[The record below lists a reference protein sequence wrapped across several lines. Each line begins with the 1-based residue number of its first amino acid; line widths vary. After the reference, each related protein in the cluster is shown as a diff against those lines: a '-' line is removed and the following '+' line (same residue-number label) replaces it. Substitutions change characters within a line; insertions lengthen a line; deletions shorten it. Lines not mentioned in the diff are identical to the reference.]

1 MTKKY
6 FGTDG
11 VRGRANID
19 PVTPDIML
27 KLALAAGQYFQTG
40 DHQHRVLIGKD
51 TRLSGYMIET
61 ALTSGFTAMGMDVV
75 LVGPLPTPAV
85 AMLTKT
91 MRADLGVMIS
101 ASHNPFEDNGIK
113 LFGPDGYK
121 ISDKAEDD
129 IETLMD
135 GTLAK
140 RAQPNDIGKASRL
153 NDAAGRYIE
162 YVKHSFPTDLT
173 LDGFKVVLDCANGA
187 AYHVAP
193 TVLRELGATVYAVGV
208 SPNGHNINRDCGA
221 TAPQL
226 ISRQVQN
233 HQADLGIALDGDA
246 DRLILCDENGA
257 ILDGD
262 QIMALIATLYVETGQ
277 LKGQMV
283 TTVMSN
289 LGLERY
295 INGLGVNLQRTPVG
309 DRHVVAAMR
318 QTGANLGGEQSGH
331 LILGDHATTG
341 DGLLAALQVLACLTR
356 RKQPLSQLGTIFTP
370 LPQQLKNI
378 RLATNYNGDPLDSL
392 AVKQAVARAEAK
404 LSNNG
409 RLLLRPSGTEPI
421 IRIMV
426 EAEDQPLVAEVIADI
441 ADALES
447 VMV

>member
-1 MTKKY
+1 M
-6 FGTDG
+6 
-11 VRGRANID
+11 
-19 PVTPDIML
+19 
-27 KLALAAGQYFQTG
+27 
-40 DHQHRVLIGKD
+40 
-51 TRLSGYMIET
+51 
-61 ALTSGFTAMGMDVV
+61 
-75 LVGPLPTPAV
+75 
-85 AMLTKT
+85 
-91 MRADLGVMIS
+91 
-101 ASHNPFEDNGIK
+101 
-113 LFGPDGYK
+113 
-121 ISDKAEDD
+121 
-129 IETLMD
+129 
-135 GTLAK
+135 
-140 RAQPNDIGKASRL
+140 
-153 NDAAGRYIE
+153 
-162 YVKHSFPTDLT
+162 
-173 LDGFKVVLDCANGA
+173 
-187 AYHVAP
+187 
-193 TVLRELGATVYAVGV
+193 
-208 SPNGHNINRDCGA
+208 
-221 TAPQL
+221 
-226 ISRQVQN
+226 QN

-341 DGLLAALQVLACLTR
+341 DGLLAALQVLACLAR

-378 RLATNYNGDPLDSL
+378 RLATNYNGDPLESL

-426 EAEDQPLVAEVIADI
+426 EAEDKPLVAEVIADI

>member
-341 DGLLAALQVLACLTR
+341 DGLLAALQVLACLAR